1 MNMLAVDEAANSDA
15 QSQPALNSRIE
26 ALKDV
31 ALSLLHEVQTLGE
44 VQNTEVRRGINFYE
58 EVRRF
63 ESDLI
68 RRALVQTGGHQVRA
82 ARLLGLKVTTL
93 NSIIKRY
100 NIDPQSCS
108 VDAVSS
114 ITTETGNADHPS

>member
-1 MNMLAVDEAANSDA
+1 MSMALMSAAKTADA
-15 QSQPALNSRIE
+15 QNESALNSRIE

-31 ALSLLHEVQTLGE
+31 ALSLLHEVQSLGE
-44 VQNTEVRRGINFYE
+44 VQSSEIRRGIDFYE

-63 ESDLI
+63 EADLI

-100 NIDPQSCS
+100 NINPYNLMEALPSTEAETQSASPQS
-108 VDAVSS
+108 
-114 ITTETGNADHPS
+114 